1 MMKFCTTVLV
11 LALIATGDLGVSA
24 SSSLRSLSTD
34 QQQQHGRHLSY
45 ELIAYYEPKSQV
57 TDHVSVIIF
66 TIRPCYAHG
75 VS

>member
-1 MMKFCTTVLV
+1 MMMKFCTTVLV

-34 QQQQHGRHLSY
+34 QQQHGRHLSY

-57 TDHVSVIIF
+57 TDHVSAIF
-66 TIRPCYAHG
+66 PIRPCYAHD